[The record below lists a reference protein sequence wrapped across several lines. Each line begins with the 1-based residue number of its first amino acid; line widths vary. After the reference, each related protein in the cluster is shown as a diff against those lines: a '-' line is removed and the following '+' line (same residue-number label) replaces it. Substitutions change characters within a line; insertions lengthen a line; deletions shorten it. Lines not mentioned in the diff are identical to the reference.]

1 MFHDGRH
8 HRHGGFE
15 DNLFEFERRPHR
27 ARGRR
32 RQARPDPWSSDD
44 YDHENFLSNFED
56 YGTRRATGLGSGGRH
71 RMRRADLDRAD
82 MERAYGRGHGLHN
95 GHNTRSLALRIP
107 MRAPEPRVDLDEAF
121 LLPQHVLHLTVHV
134 KRHGDHEEVFRA
146 AVPSSLTA
154 DEILAAVG
162 FRIDSGYRVLV
173 TCRNGSIIE
182 EMPPDVRLA
191 SVVRRTGREPGC
203 LYIERR
209 RH

>member
-8 HRHGGFE
+8 HRHGVFE

-44 YDHENFLSNFED
+44 YDQENFLSNFED

-82 MERAYGRGHGLHN
+82 MERAYGRGLGLHN